1 MTSQNTT
8 GSPPESLRGIAHWL
22 TSNGYVIGLKQVSQG
37 SLLPGP
43 GVVNTITG
51 WRLTWSRK
59 TTKGWVECGS
69 LLVEDGEVPLA
80 GMIPSTSV

>member
-1 MTSQNTT
+1 MTSQIITD
-8 GSPPESLRGIAHWL
+8 SPPESLRGIAHWL
-22 TSNGYVIGLKQVSQG
+22 TSNGYVIGLKRVNRG

-59 TTKGWVECGS
+59 TTSGWVECGS
-69 LLVEDGEVPLA
+69 LLVADGEVPLA
-80 GMIPSTSV
+80 GTIPCTSE